1 MSISLNKDKLCQD
14 VCPACNLAF
23 RNNSPTFS
31 AISKEIENPI
41 SFQCCSKCGC
51 LYARDAVA
59 LATNIYRNRTSTNF
73 SPKKLN
79 FLRRIKKRII
89 QINYYSLIR
98 RKKVTQIIDY
108 GCGNGDIANALM
120 NYVET
125 VIAVDVAKDRPTG
138 LNNEILYISSDELN
152 QHSLDSARTLFILRH
167 VLEHFEQPIKE
178 LQKLKNLAAE
188 GDLFLIETPNANS
201 IFRAIMRSG
210 WPGYFPP
217 FHVTVPTL
225 TALKIIAETV
235 GLEII
240 SFSTKEPPIIGT
252 WLTQKSV
259 RFNNFFRMIGL
270 VLYPFQWLLSKVTIR
285 SEAVEVLLCKRS

>member
-1 MSISLNKDKLCQD
+1 MSISLIKDKPQQD
-14 VCPACNLAF
+14 ICPACNVAF
-23 RNNSPTFS
+23 RNNSPIFS
-31 AISKEIENPI
+31 AISKEIEHPI
-41 SFQCCSKCGC
+41 SFQSCSRCGC
-51 LYARDAVA
+51 LYARDAVT
-59 LATNIYRNRTSTNF
+59 LATDLYKNRTSTNF
-73 SPKKLN
+73 APKKLN

-98 RKKVTQIIDY
+98 HKKVTQIIDY
-108 GCGNGDIANALM
+108 GCGNGDVANALV

-125 VIAVDVAKDRPTG
+125 VIAVDVAKNRPTD
-138 LNNEILYISSDELN
+138 LNNEVSYVSSDDLN
-152 QHSLDSARTLFILRH
+152 QQSLGSARTLFILRH
-167 VLEHFEQPIKE
+167 VLEHFEHPIKE

-201 IFRAIMRSG
+201 IFRRIMRSG

-225 TALKIIAETV
+225 TALKIIAEAV
-235 GLEII
+235 DLEII

-252 WLTQKSV
+252 WFTQKSI

-270 VLYPFQWLLSKVTIR
+270 ALYPFQWLLSKVTSR
-285 SEAVEVLLCKRS
+285 SEAIEVLLCKRS